1 MTINDDILKKNETLG
16 NAILAVIREEGKI
29 NSELLIEQLM
39 SMERSTKNASKQ
51 KILSQLISEVQCVTG
66 VHSEIDIDSSFF
78 LILPSYSR
86 KIH

>member
-51 KILSQLISEVQCVTG
+51 KILLN
-66 VHSEIDIDSSFF
+66 
-78 LILPSYSR
+78 
-86 KIH
+86 